1 MNVALPSRMTR
12 ARQDFGLLGED
23 LACDAL
29 VERGYTIVA
38 RRYRTKSGELDII
51 ARHRDYLVFVEV
63 KARQSDSF
71 GDPEEA
77 VTLQKQQRMV
87 WMAAD
92 YLARNVP
99 HEVPCRFD
107 VVAINT
113 QTEPPVITVF
123 EDAFRPGW

>member
-1 MNVALPSRMTR
+1 MTQ
-12 ARQDFGLLGED
+12 ARQAFGLFGED
-23 LACDAL
+23 LACGAL
-29 VERGYTIVA
+29 AERGYAIVA

-63 KARQSDSF
+63 KARHSGSF

-87 WMAAD
+87 WMATD
-92 YLARNVP
+92 YLARAGLQDVA
-99 HEVPCRFD
+99 CRFD

-113 QTEPPVITVF
+113 ETDPPTMTII